1 MRATHERYG
10 CRRVSTPRAASGPAA
25 AVSLADVRAAVNGAV
40 LWCPD
45 DSLAVTGVVAADLMS
60 DVLVDAR
67 PGCVLVT
74 GLVNVQVIRTAAIA
88 DLAAVVFARG
98 KSVPA
103 DIVDLAREMNVPV
116 FASRGVA
123 LRGGGPA
130 LRRPRRGGPAA
141 AGARRRA

>member
-1 MRATHERYG
+1 MSGTAETG
-10 CRRVSTPRAASGPAA
+10 VTPRAASGPAA
-25 AVSLADVRAAVNGAV
+25 AVSLAEVRAAVNGTV

-116 FASRGVA
+116 FASEESLFEAAGRLFAVLGA
-123 LRGGGPA
+123 R
-130 LRRPRRGGPAA
+130 PAA
-141 AGARRRA
+141 PGARRRA

>member
-1 MRATHERYG
+1 MIDASAAG
-10 CRRVSTPRAASGPAA
+10 AWPRAGT
-25 AVSLADVRAAVNGAV
+25 VRLADVREAVSGVA

-45 DSLAVTGVVAADLMS
+45 ESPAVTGVVAADLMS

-103 DIVDLAREMNVPV
+103 DIVDLARQMNVPV
-116 FASRGVA
+116 FASEESLFEASGRLFAVLGA
-123 LRGGGPA
+123 GPA
-130 LRRPRRGGPAA
+130 TPGV
-141 AGARRRA
+141 RRRA